1 MMAQNWSKN
10 SVTRPAFRPEK
21 SQEVINVVVT
31 RLKEKLPAPMA
42 SGLDSILADGS
53 AGTGGSMLDEAKSAV
68 SELSSIFGKTAGA

>member
-1 MMAQNWSKN
+1 MMAELVQKLSDKTGL
-10 SVTRPAFRPEK
+10 SPEK

-31 RLKEKLPAPMA
+31 HLKEKLPAPMA

>member
-1 MMAQNWSKN
+1 MMAELVQKLSDKTGL
-10 SVTRPAFRPEK
+10 SPEK

-31 RLKEKLPAPMA
+31 HLKEKLPVPMA